1 MPLLAYGVSFRTAAI
16 DIRERIAFSQHELAE
31 ALSGLQRE
39 VDGLSE
45 AAILST
51 CNRTEIHC
59 ALADRNHDPL
69 ADWVAGHRAI
79 GAGELAGTAYALWDR
94 EAARHLMRVASGL
107 DSQVLGEPQIMGQ
120 VKAAYDLARD
130 TETLGPELNLLS
142 QSALTVAKRVR
153 TETDIGKNPVSVAYV
168 AVTMAQR
175 VFSDLGAT
183 KALLVGAGETVEL
196 VSRHLRKAGVC
207 EVAIAN
213 RTPAHAH
220 QLAASVGAVAMRLE
234 DIASRLREYDVVI
247 SSTDAAGHLIT
258 AAMVEEAMRGRS
270 RPMFLVDIAVPR
282 DIEPAAGLIDGVFL
296 HSVDDLVL
304 IVEENAAAR
313 RHAGTQAETLID
325 AGVIGY
331 DRARRRRGNQDLLQQ
346 FRGRA
351 NGIREEALARARQR
365 LDSGQESAEVIE
377 RLAYELTN
385 KLIHAPTV
393 AIRDASADER
403 VEFLESLRSLYGL
416 E

>member
-1 MPLLAYGVSFRTAAI
+1 M
-16 DIRERIAFSQHELAE
+16 
-31 ALSGLQRE
+31 
-39 VDGLSE
+39 
-45 AAILST
+45 
-51 CNRTEIHC
+51 
-59 ALADRNHDPL
+59 
-69 ADWVAGHRAI
+69 
-79 GAGELAGTAYALWDR
+79 
-94 EAARHLMRVASGL
+94 
-107 DSQVLGEPQIMGQ
+107 
-120 VKAAYDLARD
+120 
-130 TETLGPELNLLS
+130 
-142 QSALTVAKRVR
+142 
-153 TETDIGKNPVSVAYV
+153 
-168 AVTMAQR
+168 
-175 VFSDLGAT
+175 
-183 KALLVGAGETVEL
+183 EL

-207 EVAIAN
+207 EIAIAN

-220 QLAASVGAVAMRLE
+220 QLAASVGAVAMRLD
-234 DIASRLREYDVVI
+234 DIASRLGEYDVVI
-247 SSTDAAGHLIT
+247 SSTDAAEHIIT

-282 DIEPAAGLIDGVFL
+282 DIEPAAGLLDDVFL

-313 RHAGTQAETLID
+313 RHAGTQAEPLID
-325 AGVIGY
+325 AGVVGY
-331 DRARRRRGNQDLLQQ
+331 DRARRLRGNQDLLQQ

-365 LDSGQESAEVIE
+365 LDSGQESAEVVE

>member
-16 DIRERIAFSQHELAE
+16 DIRERIAFPRHELAG
-31 ALSGLQRE
+31 ALSGLQRD

-51 CNRTEIHC
+51 CNRTEIYC

-130 TETLGPELNLLS
+130 TEMLGPELNLLS

-168 AVTMAQR
+168 AVTMAQQ

-183 KALLVGAGETVEL
+183 RALLVGAGETVEL

-207 EVAIAN
+207 EIAIAN

-220 QLAASVGAVAMRLE
+220 QLAASVGAVAMRLD
-234 DIASRLREYDVVI
+234 DIASRLGEYDVVI
-247 SSTDAAGHLIT
+247 SSTDAAEHIIT
-258 AAMVEEAMRGRS
+258 AAMVDEAMRGRS

-282 DIEPAAGLIDGVFL
+282 DIEPAAGLIDDVFL

-313 RHAGTQAETLID
+313 RHAGTQAEPLID

-331 DRARRRRGNQDLLQQ
+331 DRARRLRGNQDLLQQ

-377 RLAYELTN
+377 RLAFELTN

>member
-16 DIRERIAFSQHELAE
+16 DIRERVAFPRHELAE
-31 ALSGLQRE
+31 ALSVLQRQ

-51 CNRTEIHC
+51 CNRTEIYC

-142 QSALTVAKRVR
+142 HSALTVAKRVR

-183 KALLVGAGETVEL
+183 RALLVGAGETVEL
-196 VSRHLRKAGVC
+196 VSRHLRKAGVG
-207 EVAIAN
+207 EIAIAN

-220 QLAASVGAVAMRLE
+220 QLAASVGAVAMGLE
-234 DIASRLREYDVVI
+234 DIASRLGEYDVVI
-247 SSTDAAGHLIT
+247 SSTDAAEHVIT

-282 DIEPAAGLIDGVFL
+282 DIEPTAGLIDDVFL

-331 DRARRRRGNQDLLQQ
+331 DRARRLRGNQDLLQQ

-351 NGIREEALARARQR
+351 DGIRAEALARARQR

-416 E
+416 D

>member
-16 DIRERIAFSQHELAE
+16 DIRERIAFPRHELAG
-31 ALSGLQRE
+31 ALSGLQRD

-51 CNRTEIHC
+51 CNRTEIYC

-130 TETLGPELNLLS
+130 TEMLGPELNLLS

-168 AVTMAQR
+168 AVTMAQQ

-183 KALLVGAGETVEL
+183 RALLVGAGETVEL

-207 EVAIAN
+207 EIAIAN

-220 QLAASVGAVAMRLE
+220 QLAASVGAVAMRLD
-234 DIASRLREYDVVI
+234 DIASRLGEYDVVI
-247 SSTDAAGHLIT
+247 SSTDAAEHIIT

-282 DIEPAAGLIDGVFL
+282 DIEPAAGLLDDVFL

-313 RHAGTQAETLID
+313 RHAGTQAEPLID
-325 AGVIGY
+325 AGVVGY
-331 DRARRRRGNQDLLQQ
+331 DRARRLRGNQDLLQQ

-365 LDSGQESAEVIE
+365 LDSGQESAEVVE